1 MMEES
6 YKKYRPKTFKAVMG
20 QQAAITSLESLLAKK
35 KTPHFVLFS
44 GPSGVG
50 KTTLARI
57 LADKIECGLS
67 DLEEINCAS
76 FRGVDTVRDLQRRM
90 SLAPLSGKVR
100 VFIIDEAH
108 QLTKDAQ
115 NAFLKI
121 LEDTPSHVYFMMAT
135 TEPDKLLPTVRTR
148 ATHIQLKPI
157 VGKDLTDLIG
167 KIAKKQDVSLSEEIV
182 EKIVKVADGSAR
194 KALVFLDQV
203 AGIKDEET
211 ALNLIVEDSGKAEI
225 VELCRELLKPKPSYQ
240 TVQEIL
246 KTITDEPESI
256 RRAVLGYAAS
266 ILASN
271 KNKALLSRAYIL
283 VDSFRDSYFESGKAG
298 LYASCWLCVNGMD
311 A

>member
-1 MMEES
+1 MEES
-6 YKKYRPKTFKAVMG
+6 YKKFRPKSFKAVLG
-20 QQAAITSLESLLAKK
+20 QSAAVSSLESLLAKK

-57 LADKIECGLS
+57 LADKIECGAA

-90 SLAPLSGKVR
+90 SLSPLTGKVR

-121 LEDTPSHVYFMMAT
+121 LEDTPAHVYFMMAT
-135 TEPDKLLPTVRTR
+135 TEPDKLLPTIRTR
-148 ATHIQLKPI
+148 ATHIQLKSI
-157 VGKDLTDLIG
+157 TGKDLTGLVT
-167 KIAKKQDVSLSEEIV
+167 KIAQKQGLKISEEVI
-182 EKIVKVADGSAR
+182 EKLILVADGSAR
-194 KALVFLDQV
+194 KALVLLDQISGV
-203 AGIKDEET
+203 EDEET
-211 ALNLIVEDSGKAEI
+211 ALGLLTDDSGKAEI
-225 VELCRELLKPKPSYQ
+225 IELCRELLKPKPSYQ

-246 KTITDEPESI
+246 KTVTDEPESI

-266 ILASN
+266 IMASN
-271 KNKALLSRAYIL
+271 KNKSMLSRAYIII
-283 VDSFRDSYFESGKAG
+283 DSFRDSYFESGKAG